1 MSKFKS
7 AYQKFIDLEIAAE
20 KTLDFPLLEP
30 IEKRILS
37 LLNTYWVNNKPITVV
52 EVIHIT
58 PEISNSTIFRYLKEL
73 RKKGY
78 VESIIDELDN
88 RVKYVSPTKQTDRY
102 FSKMGKLM
110 AKASS

>member
-20 KTLDFPLLEP
+20 KSLDFPLLEP

-37 LLNTYWVNNKPITVV
+37 LLITSWINNKPLTVV
-52 EVIHIT
+52 EAIHMSS
-58 PEISNSTIFRYLKEL
+58 EISTSTMFRYLKHL

-78 VESIIDELDN
+78 VESVIDELDN
-88 RVKYVSPTKQTDRY
+88 RVKYVSPTKQADQY

-110 AKASS
+110 AKASL